1 MISLPATPDD
11 PTEADARAVV
21 AQLDRVLVRRKIAEH
36 ARAAHYDDAVGFKPS
51 DFGHCYAWFVRFPRV
66 PVRATAGL
74 MMAWSDHSLVCS
86 YVYNT

>member
-66 PVRATAGL
+66 PVRATAGMTL
-74 MMAWSDHSLVCS
+74 EWLPTVSID
-86 YVYNT
+86 